1 MFCIIIF
8 YSGAFKILYYSA
20 KVLFINTFTYCQ
32 YILICNNAFI
42 FQSEIVSQDSLDV
55 LIKPK
60 FDFVGRLKELIKPII
75 EKRKS
80 SWESA
85 SSTSTP
91 PPPFNLPAASS
102 SVAVSTNHYIHI
114 IFYYDS

>member
-1 MFCIIIF
+1 M
-8 YSGAFKILYYSA
+8 
-20 KVLFINTFTYCQ
+20 
-32 YILICNNAFI
+32 
-42 FQSEIVSQDSLDV
+42 SQDSLDV